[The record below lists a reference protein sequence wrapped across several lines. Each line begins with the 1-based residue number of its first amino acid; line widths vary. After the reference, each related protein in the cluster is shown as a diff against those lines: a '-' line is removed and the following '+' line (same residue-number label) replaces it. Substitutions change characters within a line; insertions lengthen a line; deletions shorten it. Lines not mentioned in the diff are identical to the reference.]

1 MFLEGFGVANRK
13 KRLLERK
20 NRSWRPSNFIKEAFC
35 SFCSLHFLHPNDFPA
50 KKRMKPQCPPLIPK
64 PTLHKL
70 LSLKIMF
77 EAWHQDS
84 KDSVQDQQMLIL
96 YKASLELTEA
106 IFALSYCEL
115 GRGNVGQHENG
126 GCCLFCL
133 ACFVSLFCFVL
144 FVLFCFV
151 CFVRFGL
158 FCFVCFVL
166 FGLFGLFC
174 LVLVCFVW
182 FVWFGLAWLG
192 LFVCLF
198 GCLFVCLFVCLVG
211 CLFVCLFVCLLCKEV
226 RDVDPFYTF
235 LRYCRWL
242 RIVDSH

>member
-1 MFLEGFGVANRK
+1 MFLEGFGVANR

-106 IFALSYCEL
+106 TFAVSYCEL

-133 ACFVSLFCFVL
+133 ACFVSLFCFVCFVL
-144 FVLFCFV
+144 LCLFCSVWFVLFC
-151 CFVRFGL
+151 L
-158 FCFVCFVL
+158 FCV
-166 FGLFGLFC
+166 
-174 LVLVCFVW
+174 VW
-182 FVWFGLAWLG
+182 FVWFVLFGFGVFCLVCLVWLGLAC

-198 GCLFVCLFVCLVG
+198 G
-211 CLFVCLFVCLLCKEV
+211 CLFVCLLCKEV